1 MGGYLLLDSGGVE
14 RGREG
19 LGLEAL
25 ATLLEEALLPAVP
38 PDLHHRVL
46 PPPPSLLRVHRHLV
60 PVPANL
66 GPRARPQR
74 HRFAFTRQK
83 IKYNNVNRTLEK
95 WGFWRVRCGAVVLRV
110 LSVRERAGYIALL
123 RGRVEGNGA
132 RIGADLRV
140 CHWGGF
146 EFEGVVEK
154 GHFWWKREW
163 FLVLQGGVHTTSFV
177 PWTFTFSLPPVLCYL
192 HGQEVRKPLG
202 YPWF

>member
-25 ATLLEEALLPAVP
+25 AALLEEALLPAVP

-95 WGFWRVRCGAVVLRV
+95 WGF
-110 LSVRERAGYIALL
+110 
-123 RGRVEGNGA
+123 
-132 RIGADLRV
+132 
-140 CHWGGF
+140 
-146 EFEGVVEK
+146 
-154 GHFWWKREW
+154 
-163 FLVLQGGVHTTSFV
+163 
-177 PWTFTFSLPPVLCYL
+177 
-192 HGQEVRKPLG
+192 
-202 YPWF
+202 